1 LTPSIK
7 VEVIADGVH
16 VSPEMIKLAYQLKGA
31 KNIEVIT
38 DSMRAKGQK
47 ENEVSELGGQKVIVK
62 NGAARLENGHL
73 AGSVLKYILAFRNIQ
88 KFTGASIEEAVLM
101 TSVNQ
106 AREFGLNDVGSLE
119 VGKRANF
126 NLLNSDQDLL
136 ENFLDGDGLKAVDQ
150 K

>member
-1 LTPSIK
+1 
-7 VEVIADGVH
+7 
-16 VSPEMIKLAYQLKGA
+16 
-31 KNIEVIT
+31 
-38 DSMRAKGQK
+38 
-47 ENEVSELGGQKVIVK
+47 VK